1 MIVTLTPNPS
11 VDYVA
16 ELDAFEQGAVNR
28 CRAARFYAA
37 GKGVNVSRELSK
49 ADVANK
55 AVCLCGTGRV
65 ADMFTGLLDVNA
77 ELIKSDNCD
86 TRLNVKLNVAG
97 KATEVNGGFAVHT
110 HDLEA
115 VERRLHEL
123 LHDGDILALCGSL
136 PNGAPDSYYADLTR
150 TFAAKGVKI
159 FADTS
164 GKAFAAMPESGAF
177 LLKPNSRELGEL
189 FNVEINSIEKAARY
203 AQKLAESGA
212 GLNVAVSL
220 AELGAVGVC
229 GGETFV
235 SEAAKVNAV
244 YTVGAG
250 DAFLAGFIAE
260 FTKSGGDFKKSLEA
274 AVAAGT
280 RYVAGDAP

>member
-1 MIVTLTPNPS
+1 MIYTLTLNPS

-28 CRAARFYAA
+28 CRASRFYAA
-37 GKGVNVSRELSK
+37 GKGVNVSRGLSK
-49 ADVANK
+49 AGVPNK
-55 AVCLCGTGRV
+55 AVCLLGSGFV
-65 ADMFTGLLDVNA
+65 ADMFAGLLDVNA
-77 ELIKSDNCD
+77 ELIKSEQSDA
-86 TRLNVKLNVAG
+86 RLNVKLNVSGDAS
-97 KATEVNGGFAVHT
+97 EVNGVFTVT
-110 HDLEA
+110 ERDLEA
-115 VERRLHEL
+115 VERRLREL
-123 LHDGDILALCGSL
+123 PLQNGDILALCGSL

-150 TFAAKGVKI
+150 IFTEKGVRV

-189 FNVEINSIEKAARY
+189 FGVEIDSTEEAARY
-203 AQKLAESGA
+203 AAKLGV
-212 GLNVAVSL
+212 NVAVSL
-220 AELGAVGVC
+220 AELGAVGVY
-229 GGETFV
+229 GGEVFV
-235 SEAAKVNAV
+235 SEAEKVNAV

-260 FTKSGGDFKKSLEA
+260 FTRSGDFRKSLGA

-280 RYVAGDAP
+280 RYVTGEPQ